1 MSAPPVP
8 SIGHGI
14 GVTMRLQ
21 LKRFSRGKKLRLA
34 VVALV
39 LVIAGIVAARYLGE
53 NPDTETVATAV
64 QNGLDRGFLRL
75 LVYLLPFLFA
85 SGVVAEEVEGRTLG
99 FLTARPV
106 SRWALGAGK
115 YLASITLAV
124 PLLAAGMLIVHLAC
138 FATLPGALV
147 DELLRTL
154 RVIGACSLLACCYA
168 AFCMLWGAVAVEAA
182 GIVATLHL
190 AVLEFGM
197 SLVPGPIRLLSMNY
211 IASQLAGLEKSGLF
225 ADMTPAVPPLTA
237 SIVLT
242 VVTLVFFGLSLL
254 AVATSEFRFSK
265 A

>member
-8 SIGHGI
+8 SVGHSI
-14 GVTMRLQ
+14 AATMRLQ
-21 LKRFSRGKKLRLA
+21 LKRFARGKKLRLA

-39 LVIAGIVAARYLGE
+39 LVVAGIVTARYLGD
-53 NPDTETVATAV
+53 NPDAETTAKAV

-85 SGVVAEEVEGRTLG
+85 SGVIAEEVEGRTLG
-99 FLTARPV
+99 YLTARPV
-106 SRWALGAGK
+106 SRWVLGAGK
-115 YLASITLAV
+115 YLASILLAV
-124 PLLAAGMLIVHLAC
+124 PLLAVGILVVHLAC
-138 FATLPGALV
+138 FATLPGPLV
-147 DELLRTL
+147 DELPHTL
-154 RVIGACSLLACCYA
+154 RVMGAVSLLACCYA
-168 AFCMLWGAVAVEAA
+168 AFCMLWGAIAVEAA

-211 IASQLAGLEKSGLF
+211 IASQLAGFEKTGLF
-225 ADMTPAVPPLTA
+225 ADITPAVPPLTA
-237 SIVLT
+237 GIVLAA
-242 VVTLVFFGLSLL
+242 VTLVFFGLSLL

>member
-8 SIGHGI
+8 GAGHAI
-14 GVTMRLQ
+14 AVTMRLQ

-34 VVALV
+34 IVALV
-39 LVIAGIVAARYLGE
+39 LVVGGIIAARYLGS
-53 NPDTETVATAV
+53 NPDAETVATAV

-85 SGVVAEEVEGRTLG
+85 SGVIAEEVEGRTLS
-99 FLTARPV
+99 FLVARPV

-115 YLASITLAV
+115 YLASIALAV
-124 PLLAAGMLIVHLAC
+124 PLLALGVLVVHLAC
-138 FATLPGALV
+138 FATLPGPLV
-147 DELLRTL
+147 DEFPKTL
-154 RVIGACSLLACCYA
+154 RVMGSVSLLACCYA
-168 AFCMLWGAVAVEAA
+168 AFCMLWGAIAVEAA

-211 IASQLAGLEKSGLF
+211 IASQLAGFEKTGIFS
-225 ADMTPAVPPLTA
+225 DITPAVPPLTA
-237 SIVLT
+237 GLVLGA
-242 VVTLVFFGLSLL
+242 VTLVFFGLSLV
-254 AVATSEFRFSK
+254 AVASSEFRFSK